1 MESNYFPFPKYISY
15 DLSLEKINHV
25 PEKITKK
32 EMMFVE
38 NFLTV
43 FHNFSMEERRLILQL
58 DRCDILLFL
67 TFYEFDSNYAVS
79 IVCHNNNLA
88 ILIELKSFHWLPFIP
103 ILANQFQREIKMRGT
118 YFMSDE
124 TKMSELRKQSR
135 KQSLINF

>member
-43 FHNFSMEERRLILQL
+43 FHNFTMEERRLILQL
-58 DRCDILLFL
+58 DRCDIF
-67 TFYEFDSNYAVS
+67 
-79 IVCHNNNLA
+79 
-88 ILIELKSFHWLPFIP
+88 
-103 ILANQFQREIKMRGT
+103 
-118 YFMSDE
+118 E
-124 TKMSELRKQSR
+124 TKAFSDRKYN
-135 KQSLINF
+135 KK